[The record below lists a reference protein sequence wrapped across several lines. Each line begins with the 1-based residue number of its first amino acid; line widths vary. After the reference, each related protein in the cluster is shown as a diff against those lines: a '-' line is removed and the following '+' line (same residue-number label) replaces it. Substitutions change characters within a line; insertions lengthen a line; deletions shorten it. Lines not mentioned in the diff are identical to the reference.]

1 MVLTGSRAGAQFT
14 SLDAVGCYGR
24 RVTEQPKIAGEALE
38 DIIAVMRNV
47 ELGDQQEGLTEVALH
62 LNDAEHVILRR
73 ALMRV
78 EAELLVGDAETLDGA
93 SLPSLRTPTQ
103 RRHDAFMLIV
113 QRVIEATGQDN

>member
-1 MVLTGSRAGAQFT
+1 M
-14 SLDAVGCYGR
+14 
-24 RVTEQPKIAGEALE
+24 TEQVKIAGETLD

-47 ELGDQQEGLTEVALH
+47 ELGEQQDGLTEISMS
-62 LNDAEHVILRR
+62 LNDAETVILRR

-78 EAELLVGDAETLDGA
+78 EAELLMADADALDVASVA
-93 SLPSLRTPTQ
+93 SLRSPTQ